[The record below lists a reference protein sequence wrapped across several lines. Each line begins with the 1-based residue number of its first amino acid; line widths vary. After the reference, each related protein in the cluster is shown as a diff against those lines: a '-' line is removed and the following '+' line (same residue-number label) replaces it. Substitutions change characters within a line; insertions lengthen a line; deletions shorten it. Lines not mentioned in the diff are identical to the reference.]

1 MEINFYKKKKKKN
14 ELYPHC
20 DNITNSRIKNN
31 QARNS
36 RKEKI
41 GNKNV
46 DKNNIDISEQIEYP
60 GGPIRS
66 SYGNNLSKL
75 MKESL
80 ENVETIES
88 SKEPGLANMLLQS
101 LTMVKGLIQSVASS
115 VVDIV
120 PPLIP
125 PPIWVNR
132 PLPCLPMVTGKN
144 CLGSILYPI
153 TAAEFITADVTD
165 STMNGIIASFP
176 SKYSSKIGKTSNT
189 QYRICAMAYLGMYCA
204 SLFPICWLPIGLKVA
219 ETMSVCFP
227 QCLATL
233 IACPGFWIDDI
244 EGPCSDASVP
254 PFCSFS
260 IFVNHKIIPPQLST
274 YEGSHL
280 YPKTCPEKDENY
292 DIQEELYDNEIQGN
306 KESIYLNDKKSYS
319 NISLPT
325 YTDSVKTI
333 YDDNIKPE
341 SIDACNC
348 LGIENLCTKHFAI
361 PVSKKY
367 NDPNYTFIFE
377 HKYEEPVKLTKFQK
391 NCCSICKQIFNIIAP
406 KKKKIIDLKGF
417 NIYPKKLGSSF
428 LSDIVIH

>member
-1 MEINFYKKKKKKN
+1 M
-14 ELYPHC
+14 
-20 DNITNSRIKNN
+20 
-31 QARNS
+31 
-36 RKEKI
+36 
-41 GNKNV
+41 
-46 DKNNIDISEQIEYP
+46 SEQIEYP

-75 MKESL
+75 MKASL

-88 SKEPGLANMLLQS
+88 SKEPGLSNMLLQS

-233 IACPGFWIDDI
+233 IACPGFWINDI
-244 EGPCSDASVP
+244 EGPCNNASVP

-274 YEGSHL
+274 YENSHL
-280 YPKTCPEKDENY
+280 YPKTCPEKDDNY
-292 DIQEELYDNEIQGN
+292 DITEELYEHDESQGN
-306 KESIYLNDKKSYS
+306 KESIYLNEKKSYS

-325 YTDSVKTI
+325 YRDSVKTI
-333 YDDNIKPE
+333 YDDNAKPE

-348 LGIENLCTKHFAI
+348 IGIEDLCIKHFAI

-391 NCCSICKQIFNIIAP
+391 KCCSICKQIFNIIAP
-406 KKKKIIDLKGF
+406 KKKKIIDLRGF
-417 NIYPKKLGSSF
+417 DIYPKKFGSSF
-428 LSDIVIH
+428 LSDIVVH